1 MQIKNSLPIFEW
13 LPAYQKTDIKGDLWA
28 GLTVGV
34 FLIPQGM
41 AYAMIAGLPPIYGL
55 YAAFL
60 PQVIYSIFG
69 TSRQLSVAPVAMISL
84 LIGAG
89 ICEIADQGSD
99 AYIHLAILLAL
110 TVGILQLLFG
120 LFRMGFLVN
129 FLSQPVI
136 SGYTSSAAIIIGLS
150 QLKHLLGIDMP
161 SGNLIHEVIYNTRIH
176 LDQTNII
183 TILIGVLSIILLMLF
198 KKVSKSFPGQ
208 LIMVAA
214 GVAVVSLFDLDTLG
228 VKIIGY
234 VPGGLP
240 NVSIPKVSIE
250 DISNLLPLALLISL
264 VSFMESITISKVI
277 QSKKKNYK
285 ISSNKELI
293 GLGMANI
300 SSSFFGSFP
309 VSGGFSRTVV
319 NERTGAN
326 TNLASW
332 ISAALVGLTLLF
344 FTPLFYNLPKAIL
357 AAIIMVSVVGLIDL
371 KTAVLLFKT
380 NKKDFAMLMATF
392 LSTLLFGVQIG
403 IITGVVLSLGLVIQ
417 RSVYPHLAEL
427 GKLQDTNY
435 YRNLSRFPEA
445 VERKDALIFRF
456 DSELYFANINYFKER
471 LEQMMVRKGKDLK
484 VIILN
489 AQSIYSLDSS
499 AANGLDGIVGNCNNL
514 GIEFYMTEVIGPVRD
529 TLRKTGLYDK
539 IGEDHFRM
547 RVQDALDYFDTHE
560 KPIQFFATQTNQG
573 KS

>member
-13 LPAYQKTDIKGDLWA
+13 LPAYKKAEFKGDLWA

-34 FLIPQGM
+34 LLIPQGM

-60 PQVIYSIFG
+60 PQVVYSIFG

-89 ICEIADQGSD
+89 ISELADQGSD

-110 TVGILQLLFG
+110 IVGILQLLFG

-150 QLKHLLGIDMP
+150 QLKHLLGIDIP
-161 SGNLIHEVIYNTRIH
+161 SSNLIHKVIYNTSMQI
-176 LDQTNII
+176 DQLHII
-183 TILIGVLSIILLMLF
+183 TVLIGVASIIILVFL
-198 KKVSKSFPGQ
+198 KKISKSFPGP
-208 LIMVAA
+208 LIMVAL
-214 GVAVVSLFDLDTLG
+214 GVAAVSLFKLESLG
-228 VKIIGY
+228 VKIIGF
-234 VPGGLP
+234 VPEGLP
-240 NVSIPKVSIE
+240 DVALPKVSMV

-277 QSKKKNYK
+277 QSRKKNYK
-285 ISSNKELI
+285 VSSNKELI

-300 SSSFFGSFP
+300 SGSFFGSFP
-309 VSGGFSRTVV
+309 VSGGFSRTAV
-319 NERTGAN
+319 NEQTGAN

-332 ISAALVGLTLLF
+332 VSAALVGLTLLF
-344 FTPLFYNLPKAIL
+344 FTPLFYNLPKVIL
-357 AAIIMVSVVGLIDL
+357 AAIIIVSVVGLIDL
-371 KTAVLLFKT
+371 KTPFLLFKT
-380 NKKDFAMLMATF
+380 NRKDFVMLMATF

-427 GKLQDTNY
+427 GKLPETNY
-435 YRNLSRFPEA
+435 YRNLSRFSEA
-445 VERKDALIFRF
+445 KERKDALIFRF
-456 DSELYFANINYFKER
+456 DSELYFANINYFKDR
-471 LEQMMVRKGKDLK
+471 LEQMMIRKGDDLK

-499 AANGLDGIVGNCNNL
+499 AANGLREIVENCKIQ
-514 GIEFYMTEVIGPVRD
+514 GIEFYITEVIGPVRD
-529 TLRKTGLYDK
+529 TLKKTGLYDQ

-560 KPIQFFATQTNQG
+560 KPVQTFATQTNQG
-573 KS
+573 R